1 MSDPDGNQV
10 TLKWW
15 VFPVGTYQGE
25 VTVED
30 PSAEKAVV
38 TVPED
43 AKPGQTIH
51 LVLQATDN
59 GFPELTRYLRTVIT
73 VK

>member
-25 VTVED
+25 VKVED
-30 PSAEKAVV
+30 PLAEKAVV